1 MRVLAVPEDGSA
13 KISSGDTAWVLNSS
27 ALVFIMVPGL
37 QSFIPLAIVGLLWV
51 CGDTAWL
58 SAPASADLSGTYV
71 SMALSIAS
79 FWSALAMTSEPR
91 GYMHRRTREGMS
103 KPEVIRCLKRY
114 VVREIYSALKVSSRM
129 PNFEP

>member
-1 MRVLAVPEDGSA
+1 MRVLAVPEDGSV

-27 ALVFIMVPGL
+27 ALVLIMVPGL
-37 QSFIPLAIVGLLWV
+37 QSFIPLAVVGLLWV

-58 SAPASADLSGTYV
+58 GPGIGGFIGNLRVNGAPYRVVLVHLSHDLRTR
-71 SMALSIAS
+71 
-79 FWSALAMTSEPR
+79 E
-91 GYMHRRTREGMS
+91 YMHRRTREGMS